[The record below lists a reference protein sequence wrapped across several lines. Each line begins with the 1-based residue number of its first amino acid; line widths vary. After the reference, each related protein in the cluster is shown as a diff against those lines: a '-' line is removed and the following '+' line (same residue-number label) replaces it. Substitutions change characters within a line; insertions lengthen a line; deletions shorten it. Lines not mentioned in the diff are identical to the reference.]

1 MHADPDDLGKG
12 TLLQF
17 PLSFELLPLI
27 LLASFLSGG
36 MSVIEHNILV
46 CKTLSVLNSLLFKLG
61 VSIRGAIL
69 CHQNGHP
76 PSPLI

>member
-46 CKTLSVLNSLLFKLG
+46 CKTLSVLDF
-61 VSIRGAIL
+61 AF
-69 CHQNGHP
+69 
-76 PSPLI
+76 